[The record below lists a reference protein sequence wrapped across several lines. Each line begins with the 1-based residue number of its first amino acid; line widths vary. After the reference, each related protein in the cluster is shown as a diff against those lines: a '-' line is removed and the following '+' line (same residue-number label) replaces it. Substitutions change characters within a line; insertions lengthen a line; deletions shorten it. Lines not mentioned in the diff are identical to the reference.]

1 MEKNTKIDKSKNIV
15 IGTGN
20 RVVQKVTEIYHSLGK
35 KQFISLSAGV
45 LLVLVAVII
54 GIEYSRS
61 GQELIYTSV
70 NEIKD
75 ELNELSL
82 KNNDLKSQIED
93 EKDEILKAFS
103 DGIQLLK
110 KENYNGAIVKFESIP
125 KDVPL
130 AGIYNNI
137 GYAYAQIGDNDQA
150 EIYFRK
156 ATQLETTSKAAI
168 INLRLLFYGL
178 KSRYWAWCKTQG
190 NPYYSVKVEV
200 NNNLVAIV
208 QLSKLTIDI
217 TQYIKPGINKVRFIA
232 TKTTPKGEGIWHR
245 IDIKIG
251 PGIKDKYGYNKMS
264 QLQINYVRV
273 GGEKSDFDETFE
285 FLTE

>member
-35 KQFISLSAGV
+35 KQFISLSAGI
-45 LLVLVAVII
+45 LLLLVAVII

-82 KNNDLKSQIED
+82 INNDLKSQIED
-93 EKDEILKAFS
+93 KKDEILKAFS

-110 KENYNGAIVKFESIP
+110 KENYNGAIVKFESIA

-156 ATQLETTSKAAI
+156 ATKLKTTSKAAAK
-168 INLRLLFYGL
+168 NLRQLFYGL
-178 KSRYWAWCKTQG
+178 KSRYWATCYTQG

-200 NNNLVAIV
+200 NENLVAIV
-208 QLSKLTIDI
+208 HLSELTIDI

-232 TKTTPKGEGIWHR
+232 TKTAPKGRNDWDR
-245 IDIKIG
+245 INIMIG
-251 PGIKDKYGYNKMS
+251 PGIKDNYGDIKMS
-264 QLQINYVRV
+264 QIQIKYLRLGV
-273 GGEKSDFDETFE
+273 EKSDFDETFE
-285 FLTE
+285 FLAE